1 MSKPCSRN
9 PNPNRMNNVIH
20 SIQKVQN
27 REMKQKPRQQ
37 SGLCDI
43 SYARYSD
50 KRFTDFYTEALYGD
64 AMLMSL

>member
-1 MSKPCSRN
+1 
-9 PNPNRMNNVIH
+9 
-20 SIQKVQN
+20 
-27 REMKQKPRQQ
+27 MKQKPRQQ

-64 AMLMSL
+64 AMLMSLWEETNGNFFKIHFSY